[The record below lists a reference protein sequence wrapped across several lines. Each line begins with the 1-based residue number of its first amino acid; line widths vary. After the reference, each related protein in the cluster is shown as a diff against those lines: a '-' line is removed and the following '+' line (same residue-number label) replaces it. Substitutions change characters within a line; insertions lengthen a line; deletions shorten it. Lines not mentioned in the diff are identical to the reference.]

1 MRTFKLKP
9 IMVALVSSGLAFT
22 LPAYAQQTQEDT
34 IDEVSE
40 SAINSNNQSSS
51 QLTGEDIPVDDISE
65 ETLERIEVRGFS
77 TSLIQSLNQKR
88 FSDTVSEQISADDL
102 GGLPDVSMAD
112 ALTRLP
118 GISAVRTGG
127 QAAEINIRG
136 LAGDFVF
143 STLNG
148 REQVST
154 SGSRAIEFDQYP
166 SELITEASVYK
177 SPKASLIEGGIAGT
191 VELKT
196 ASPLAMEEEHKF
208 SANMRGMYNDRAS
221 EISDAS
227 EFGHRLSFSYQGK
240 FMDDTVGLSLG
251 YARLFQPSVST
262 QFVGL
267 AYNGAVDVDGIEGDN
282 DRAGTDCPECELIS
296 EGFEIQHKG
305 GEQTRDGYVAA
316 IEWAPLENFTLKADA
331 FISKFDSEEFARG
344 YRVKLGGITAGI
356 TNPVI
361 VNNSVIGGTF
371 SRTDSSFTRVELVN
385 DDNQDFDS
393 VENFGINAD
402 WEISADL
409 SVQFDV
415 SRSTAKSDFRN
426 GLLWSLVS
434 EDANAVSPVFDENV
448 QISYLLNGNNLPDLA
463 FNQAD
468 AFSDIDRV
476 MVSKYGIYPF
486 VNKDELD
493 AYKVDFQYFVDMP
506 IVTGLEFGYR
516 YSDREYSNDRS
527 VFEYGNDSAFSAS
540 EPPLRLTDDMVEQ
553 VDWAG
558 DFSYFPSY
566 LSVDL
571 NSALNA
577 WFPSGYPQP
586 VQTWGPGAAGVI
598 NGPGT
603 GPSTSWTMQES
614 GQVFETV
621 NSAYLMAGLSTE
633 IAGMPVTGNV
643 GVRYVKTKQS
653 STTYQRAT
661 SLITD
666 PETGV
671 TVEVSDPTAG
681 AQNITDDA
689 GLINN
694 FYRFTTLTHEYD
706 DVLPSINLNFA
717 LTDNTQLRVA
727 AAKVMGRAPI
737 NRFAANAS
745 TTVETVT
752 AVQDRD
758 SGEVTLSQP
767 TAKVNGNAT
776 NSPYL
781 EPFYATQYDIS
792 WEYYFDDTEG
802 ALILAAFYKD
812 IESFI
817 EEINIEP
824 YDFSGNGI
832 VVPASVQVPV
842 YLEPEFVG
850 QEAELS
856 RDADGNP
863 IFVTVPT
870 ENGSY
875 STAVNN
881 AEGGYIRGVEIAYT
895 EIYSMLPSFWSGLGV
910 TASYSYTESEIQ
922 RTLSSSVYSDS
933 LPGLSENVATVTL
946 FWEYEGFETRLSGRY
961 RDFFVSEQVAVN
973 DQTVNFDSELVVD
986 YQASYEIND
995 NWSVLFQVNNVTDEP
1010 TKSYFTSSE
1019 QTGTIQFFG
1028 TQYYLGMTYQL

>member
-1 MRTFKLKP
+1 MRTFKPSL
-9 IMVALVSSGLAFT
+9 ISAALVSSGLAFSAP
-22 LPAYAQQTQEDT
+22 LYAQQTPE
-34 IDEVSE
+34 
-40 SAINSNNQSSS
+40 SNN
-51 QLTGEDIPVDDISE
+51 EDVANVEDESI
-65 ETLERIEVRGFS
+65 ERIEVRGFS

-166 SELITEASVYK
+166 SELINEASVYK

-196 ASPLAMEEEHKF
+196 ASPLAMDQQHKF
-208 SANMRGMYNDRAS
+208 SANVRGMFNDRAD
-221 EISDAS
+221 EISDGE

-240 FMDDTVGLSLG
+240 FLDDTLGLSLG
-251 YARLFQPSVST
+251 YARLYQPSVST
-262 QFVGL
+262 QFIGL
-267 AYNGAVDVDGIEGDN
+267 AYNSAVDVDGIEGDN

-305 GEQTRDGYVAA
+305 GEETRDGYVAA
-316 IEWAPLENFTLKADA
+316 LEWAPVDNFTLKADA
-331 FISKFDSEEFARG
+331 FISKFDSKEFARG
-344 YRVKLGGITAGI
+344 FRVKLGGVSAGI
-356 TNPVI
+356 TNPVV

-371 SRTDSSFTRVELVN
+371 SRTDSSYTRVELVN
-385 DDNQDFDS
+385 DDNRDFDS
-393 VENFGINAD
+393 VESYGINAD
-402 WEISADL
+402 WQITPDFA
-409 SVQFDV
+409 VQFDI
-415 SRSTAKSDFRN
+415 SRSTAESDFRN

-434 EDANAVSPVFDENV
+434 EDAHAASPVFDENI
-448 QISYLLNGNNLPDLA
+448 QISYLLNGTDLPDVA

-468 AFSDIDRV
+468 AFSDIDKV
-476 MVSKYGIYPF
+476 MVSKYGIYPY
-486 VNKDELD
+486 VNNDELD
-493 AYKVDFQYFVDMP
+493 AYRVDFQYFVDMP
-506 IVTGLEFGYR
+506 LFSGIEFGYR
-516 YSDREYSNDRS
+516 YSDREYHNDRS
-527 VFEYGNDSAFSAS
+527 VFEYGNDSAFSVS
-540 EPPLRLTDDMVEQ
+540 ESPLQLTSDMVEQ
-553 VDWAG
+553 VNWSG

-566 LSVDL
+566 LSIDL
-571 NSALNA
+571 NQALNA
-577 WFPSGYPQP
+577 WFPGGTPQP

-603 GPSTSWTMQES
+603 GPSTAWTMQES
-614 GQVFETV
+614 GEVYETV
-621 NSAYLMAGLSTE
+621 NSAYLMATIDTEFAGL
-633 IAGMPVTGNV
+633 PVTGNV
-643 GVRYVKTKQS
+643 GVRYVKSKQS
-653 STTYQRAT
+653 STTLQRAT

-681 AQNITDDA
+681 AQNITDDV

-694 FYRFTTLTHEYD
+694 FYRPAILTHEYN

-727 AAKVMGRAPI
+727 AARVMGRAPI

-752 AVQDRD
+752 AYQDRD
-758 SGEVTLSQP
+758 SGEITLSQP
-767 TAKVNGNAT
+767 TAKINGNAS

-792 WEYYFDDTEG
+792 WEYYFSETDG
-802 ALILAAFYKD
+802 ALVVAAFYKD

-817 EEINIEP
+817 EDISIEP
-824 YDFSGNGI
+824 YDFEGNGI
-832 VVPASVQVPV
+832 IVPDSVQVPV
-842 YLEPEFVG
+842 YLEPEFSG
-850 QEAELS
+850 QEAELA
-856 RDADGNP
+856 RDVDGNP
-863 IFVTVPT
+863 LFVTVPT

-875 STAVNN
+875 TTAVNN
-881 AEGGYIRGVEIAYT
+881 AEGGYIRGIELAYT
-895 EIYSMLPSFWSGLGV
+895 EVYSKLPGLWSGLGIS
-910 TASYSYTESEIQ
+910 ASYSYTESEIQ
-922 RTLSSSVYSDS
+922 RTLSSGVYSS
-933 LPGLSENVATVTL
+933 RLPGLSENVATVTV
-946 FWEYEGFETRLSGRY
+946 FWDYEGFETRLSGRY
-961 RDFFVSEQVAVN
+961 RDAFVSKQVAVN
-973 DQTVNFDSELVVD
+973 DQTVNFESELVVD

-995 NWSVLFQVNNVTDEP
+995 HWSVLFQVNNLTDEP
-1010 TKSYFTSSE
+1010 TKSYFTSPE

>member
-1 MRTFKLKP
+1 MKTFKLKP
-9 IMVALVSSGLAFT
+9 IMVALVSSGLAIS
-22 LPAYAQQTQEDT
+22 LPIYGQTSQQQS
-34 IDEVSE
+34 DEALSE
-40 SAINSNNQSSS
+40 SSIEQN
-51 QLTGEDIPVDDISE
+51 EDALDTV
-65 ETLERIEVRGFS
+65 ERIEVRGFS

-127 QAAEINIRG
+127 QAAQINIRG

-166 SELITEASVYK
+166 SELINEASVYK

-196 ASPLAMEEEHKF
+196 ASPLAMEEQHKF

-221 EISDAS
+221 EVSDAT
-227 EFGHRLSFSYQGK
+227 EFGHRISFSYQGK
-240 FMDDTVGLSLG
+240 FMDDTLGLSLG

-267 AYNGAVDVDGIEGDN
+267 AYNGAVDVDGIAGDN

-296 EGFEIQHKG
+296 EGFEMQHKG
-305 GEQTRDGYVAA
+305 GEETRDGYVAA
-316 IEWAPLENFTLKADA
+316 IEWAPVDNFTLKADA

-344 YRVKLGGITAGI
+344 FRVKLGGITAGI

-361 VNNSVIGGTF
+361 VNNSVVGGTF

-393 VENFGINAD
+393 VENFGVNAN

-409 SVQFDV
+409 AVQFDI

-426 GLLWSLVS
+426 GLLWSLVG
-434 EDANAVSPVFDENV
+434 EDANAVNPVFDENV
-448 QISYLLNGNNLPDLA
+448 QISYLLNGNDLPDLS

-468 AFSDIDRV
+468 AFSDLDKV

-493 AYKVDFQYFVDMP
+493 AYRIDFQYYVDMP
-506 IVTGLEFGYR
+506 IISGFEFGYR
-516 YSDREYSNDRS
+516 YSDREYVNDRS
-527 VFEYGNDSAFSAS
+527 VFEYGNDSAFSVS
-540 EPPLRLTDDMVEQ
+540 EPPLQLTSDMVEE
-553 VDWAG
+553 VDWSG
-558 DFSYFPSY
+558 DFSYFPNY

-577 WFPSGYPQP
+577 WFPGGVPQP

-603 GPSTSWTMQES
+603 GPATAWTMQES
-614 GQVFETV
+614 GKVFETV

-633 IAGMPVTGNV
+633 FAGIPVTGNV
-643 GVRYVKTKQS
+643 GIRYVKTKQS
-653 STTYQRAT
+653 STTLQRAT
-661 SLITD
+661 SLVSN

-671 TVEVSDPTAG
+671 TVEISDPTAG

-694 FYRFTTLTHEYD
+694 FYRSTILTHEYN

-752 AVQDRD
+752 AYQDRD

-767 TAKVNGNAT
+767 TAKVNGNAS

-781 EPFYATQYDIS
+781 EPFYATQYDVS
-792 WEYYFDDTEG
+792 WEYYFDETDG
-802 ALILAAFYKD
+802 ALIVAAFYKD
-812 IESFI
+812 IESFVEDI
-817 EEINIEP
+817 SIEP
-824 YDFSGNGI
+824 YDFAGNGI
-832 VVPASVQVPV
+832 VIPDSVQVPV
-842 YLEPEFVG
+842 YLEPEFTG
-850 QEAELS
+850 QTAELA
-856 RDADGNP
+856 RDSEGNP
-863 IFVTVPT
+863 VFVTVPT

-875 STAVNN
+875 TTAVNN

-922 RTLSSSVYSDS
+922 RTLGSSVYSAN
-933 LPGLSENVATVTL
+933 LPGLSENVATLTV

-961 RDFFVSEQVAVN
+961 RDTFVSEQVAVN

-995 NWSVLFQVNNVTDEP
+995 HWSVLFQVNNLTDEP
-1010 TKSYFTSSE
+1010 TKSYFTSPE

-1028 TQYYLGMTYQL
+1028 TQYYMGMTYQL

>member
-1 MRTFKLKP
+1 MRTFKIKP

-22 LPAYAQQTQEDT
+22 LPTYAQQTQEDT

-40 SAINSNNQSSS
+40 SAINSNNQSGS
-51 QLTGEDIPVDDISE
+51 QLTGEDIPVNDISE

-196 ASPLAMEEEHKF
+196 ASPLVMEEQHKF

-393 VENFGINAD
+393 VENVGINAD

-426 GLLWSLVS
+426 GLMWSLVS

-586 VQTWGPGAAGVI
+586 VQTWGAGAAGVI

-792 WEYYFDDTEG
+792 WEYYFEDTEG

-832 VVPASVQVPV
+832 AVPASVQVPV